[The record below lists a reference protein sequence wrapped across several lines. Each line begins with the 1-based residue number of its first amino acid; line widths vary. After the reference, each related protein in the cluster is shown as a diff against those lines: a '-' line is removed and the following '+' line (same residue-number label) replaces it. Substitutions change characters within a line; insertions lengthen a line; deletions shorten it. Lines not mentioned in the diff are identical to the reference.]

1 MMKRHKFLISI
12 AISILVSNAYAGNL
26 PKALA
31 FSDGEQFHLHLSKIN
46 FNRIYVRGEKIV
58 KISLPQNTFVV
69 DKSDINDVESVE
81 DSIYLKPIYDAPLTV
96 FFTTDKNHHFSIT
109 ANADTSDGS
118 TYELVMKHPTT
129 KTFVSKTVE
138 DVVLSEDILSEL
150 KEGVI
155 PQGFKEEKAKK
166 SAFRIKKLVHVL
178 CDKQFKSSD
187 KTAYVCRLENK
198 GNTEVALNTSF
209 FNQQNADVLEL
220 SQNTL
225 KPSQIAYFYGVYN
238 ND

>member
-1 MMKRHKFLISI
+1 MQKNKCLLSI
-12 AISILVSNAYAGNL
+12 AISILGLNVYAGNL
-26 PKALA
+26 PKALS
-31 FSDGEQFHLHLSKIN
+31 FSDGEQFHLALSKIN
-46 FNRIYVRGEKIV
+46 FNRIYVEGEKIV

-69 DKSDINDVESVE
+69 DKSDINDVDSPE

-109 ANADTSDGS
+109 ASADTSDGS
-118 TYELVMKHPTT
+118 TYKLVMKRPTT
-129 KTFVSKTVE
+129 KTFISKAVE

-150 KEGVI
+150 KEGII
-155 PQGFKEEKAKK
+155 PQGFKEEK
-166 SAFRIKKLVHVL
+166 SRRSSFRIKKSVRVL

-198 GNTEVALNTSF
+198 GDTEVALNTSF

-225 KPSQIAYFYGVYN
+225 KPSEIAYFYGLYN
-238 ND
+238 NG